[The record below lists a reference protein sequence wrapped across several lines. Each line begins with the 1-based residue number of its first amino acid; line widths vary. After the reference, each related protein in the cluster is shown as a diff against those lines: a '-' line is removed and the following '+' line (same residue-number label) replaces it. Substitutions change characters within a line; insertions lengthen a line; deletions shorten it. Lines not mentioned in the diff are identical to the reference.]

1 MSFTQFLSIL
11 RARWMISLA
20 VFVTLVTATL
30 VVSLMLPK
38 KYTAVASIVVDAK
51 PDPLSAG
58 LYSGGLNASIIATQM
73 DVINSDRVAYKVVR
87 NLKLTE
93 NAAIREQWLAAS
105 NGEGSIEQWLSDVF
119 QKSLEVKP
127 SRESNVI
134 SVAYK
139 AADPRFAAGLANA
152 FVQAYL
158 ETNLELRVE
167 PAKQFSSFFESRA
180 KESRDA
186 VEKAQA
192 SLSAYQSEKGL
203 IANDERLDVENARLN
218 ELSSQLVALQALS
231 AESSSRQVQAS
242 GDSRDRIQ
250 EVLNNSLIGGLKA
263 DLARIE
269 VRLQE
274 LNARLGESHPQVIEA
289 KANIAELKVKVEAE
303 TKRVT
308 SGVGISNTINR
319 SRLADVSA
327 SLAAQRTKML
337 QMKAVRDEG
346 SVLLRDVEN
355 AQRTYDQILQRLNQ
369 TTLESQATLSNVAV
383 LTQAVPPVAPTS
395 PRLSLNMAIGVFLGA
410 LLAVGISLVLELF
423 DRRVRSAE
431 DVVLAVALPIIGVM
445 PAPTAK
451 RLFGRTAKANL
462 MQRRLLGS
470 ISEAGKSA

>member
-192 SLSAYQSEKGL
+192 
-203 IANDERLDVENARLN
+203 R
-218 ELSSQLVALQALS
+218 
-231 AESSSRQVQAS
+231 
-242 GDSRDRIQ
+242 
-250 EVLNNSLIGGLKA
+250 KA
-263 DLARIE
+263 
-269 VRLQE
+269 
-274 LNARLGESHPQVIEA
+274 
-289 KANIAELKVKVEAE
+289 
-303 TKRVT
+303 
-308 SGVGISNTINR
+308 
-319 SRLADVSA
+319 
-327 SLAAQRTKML
+327 
-337 QMKAVRDEG
+337 
-346 SVLLRDVEN
+346 
-355 AQRTYDQILQRLNQ
+355 
-369 TTLESQATLSNVAV
+369 
-383 LTQAVPPVAPTS
+383 
-395 PRLSLNMAIGVFLGA
+395 
-410 LLAVGISLVLELF
+410 
-423 DRRVRSAE
+423 
-431 DVVLAVALPIIGVM
+431 
-445 PAPTAK
+445 
-451 RLFGRTAKANL
+451 
-462 MQRRLLGS
+462 
-470 ISEAGKSA
+470 

>member
-1 MSFTQFLSIL
+1 
-11 RARWMISLA
+11 
-20 VFVTLVTATL
+20 
-30 VVSLMLPK
+30 
-38 KYTAVASIVVDAK
+38 
-51 PDPLSAG
+51 
-58 LYSGGLNASIIATQM
+58 
-73 DVINSDRVAYKVVR
+73 
-87 NLKLTE
+87 
-93 NAAIREQWLAAS
+93 
-105 NGEGSIEQWLSDVF
+105 
-119 QKSLEVKP
+119 
-127 SRESNVI
+127 
-134 SVAYK
+134 
-139 AADPRFAAGLANA
+139 
-152 FVQAYL
+152 
-158 ETNLELRVE
+158 
-167 PAKQFSSFFESRA
+167 
-180 KESRDA
+180 
-186 VEKAQA
+186 
-192 SLSAYQSEKGL
+192 
-203 IANDERLDVENARLN
+203 LN